1 MYKLKTFI
9 LNLSIKK
16 IYNFLFLSDVKKTG
30 YYSYLTDLYFQF
42 LLNKFPEL
50 NKNEFEKSIN
60 ELITN
65 SQNQNKD
72 ITTFLYD
79 AFEPNYKNNLNN
91 YYKLLEKQIFFR
103 FLEYS
108 INPKLIKKK
117 YSDIYDFAFEEI
129 NKPLEILEIGGGVCH
144 GLIYNLWKKK
154 GNFYKNLIYIEADM
168 LHAEFTTWF
177 CEKYKIPLTKKI
189 FPASKTPTIT
199 GLNYN
204 FVFAKDIFEHLD
216 NPETLI
222 NELCCNNE
230 SSHALLC
237 LDLEHKGPV
246 TTQHINPNLPVLKE
260 ILFKNNFKVIKKF
273 GDISVW
279 KKNI

>member
-1 MYKLKTFI
+1 
-9 LNLSIKK
+9 
-16 IYNFLFLSDVKKTG
+16 
-30 YYSYLTDLYFQF
+30 
-42 LLNKFPEL
+42 
-50 NKNEFEKSIN
+50 
-60 ELITN
+60 
-65 SQNQNKD
+65 
-72 ITTFLYD
+72 
-79 AFEPNYKNNLNN
+79 
-91 YYKLLEKQIFFR
+91 
-103 FLEYS
+103 
-108 INPKLIKKK
+108 
-117 YSDIYDFAFEEI
+117 
-129 NKPLEILEIGGGVCH
+129 
-144 GLIYNLWKKK
+144 
-154 GNFYKNLIYIEADM
+154 M